1 MELGVQQIR
10 VKIMAEPSTTVIE
23 DVNKAMIRANSGE
36 DKNETA
42 LLMMSPSMNWA
53 EFLTPAPMS
62 IALLGQLMLIAGEK
76 DFSLESQKPK
86 DGFQFIQHPRS
97 FRACLVQV
105 SNAGWRAFN
114 EAHKNMDTI
123 RLYSAQVPEQVKKVV
138 RTLVSGSKEDVKD
151 ILPIELRKIE
161 KNASE
166 SLELAKAV
174 ESKFENVMHLTG
186 ELLEVSSAA
195 KGHFK
200 KTQEE
205 LQMKREIALTKE
217 KSVREEI
224 ERAKEEQDKL
234 TKQVKEAKAQWEKAV
249 DSMPSGWD
257 LVGMQFVEG
266 ITKAFTSAAETVIS
280 AVATRGMNSSSAPS
294 HADPNL
300 RVDPSEKQSAKRVSK
315 LPTQALVKAELMK
328 VFSAKLVEVLAT
340 FQEKSNG
347 GEPAK
352 DIKKT
357 RLEMESLQKDWST
370 EQESKDDQEGLK
382 LLSRGLEICM
392 EAEKELEDLNL
403 SNDKM
408 KKIAKRASKLK
419 DDIFKFCTKV
429 QTKVQTNPF
438 YTKPPRQARNMA
450 DPAKSASSSAAN
462 MAVESARFKIAE
474 TRGLLE
480 KQEMLYDEGN
490 KQLKESNKE
499 LSKVLQSLVEF
510 SPEKIANFDQIR
522 ETLIKGIKALASVRE
537 RWQKLVEFFQCI
549 TNIIKVCQKES
560 LTSFVEYSKVAQERR
575 LTKGYTDTDFM
586 RDLIYEQVSQANKT
600 SYVVWSISNTYV
612 EVSRNHLMSRLASLG
627 HLIALD
633 PEKDRATIEAKRIEL
648 LEGSQEAERAIMQ
661 LVSEAQ
667 NTFHEKVGERIKQ
680 FEEEME
686 KVLPPEDPARI
697 KEINDSVAKAVKEA
711 DEELSADCF

>member
-1 MELGVQQIR
+1 MF
-10 VKIMAEPSTTVIE
+10 
-23 DVNKAMIRANSGE
+23 
-36 DKNETA
+36 
-42 LLMMSPSMNWA
+42 
-53 EFLTPAPMS
+53 FLK
-62 IALLGQLMLIAGEK
+62 LY
-76 DFSLESQKPK
+76 
-86 DGFQFIQHPRS
+86 
-97 FRACLVQV
+97 
-105 SNAGWRAFN
+105 
-114 EAHKNMDTI
+114 KNMDTI
-123 RLYSAQVPEQVKKVV
+123 RLYSAKVPGQVKKVV
-138 RTLVSGSKEDVKD
+138 RTLVTGSKEDVKD

-195 KGHFK
+195 KGHFQN
-200 KTQEE
+200 TQVE
-205 LQMKREIALTKE
+205 LQTKREIALTKE

-328 VFSAKLVEVLAT
+328 VFLAKLVEVLAT
-340 FQEKSNG
+340 FQDKSNG

-429 QTKVQTNPF
+429 QTKVQTNPL

-490 KQLKESNKE
+490 KQLKESNRE

-522 ETLIKGIKALASVRE
+522 ETLKKGIKALASVRE

>member
-1 MELGVQQIR
+1 
-10 VKIMAEPSTTVIE
+10 
-23 DVNKAMIRANSGE
+23 
-36 DKNETA
+36 
-42 LLMMSPSMNWA
+42 
-53 EFLTPAPMS
+53 
-62 IALLGQLMLIAGEK
+62 
-76 DFSLESQKPK
+76 
-86 DGFQFIQHPRS
+86 
-97 FRACLVQV
+97 
-105 SNAGWRAFN
+105 
-114 EAHKNMDTI
+114 MDTI
-123 RLYSAQVPEQVKKVV
+123 RLYSAKVPGQVKKVV
-138 RTLVSGSKEDVKD
+138 RTLVTGSKEDVKD
-151 ILPIELRKIE
+151 ILPIELRNIE

-195 KGHFK
+195 KGHFQN
-200 KTQEE
+200 TQVE
-205 LQMKREIALTKE
+205 LQTKREIALTKE

-328 VFSAKLVEVLAT
+328 VFLAKLVEVLAT
-340 FQEKSNG
+340 FQDKSNG

-429 QTKVQTNPF
+429 QTKVQTNPL

-522 ETLIKGIKALASVRE
+522 ETLKKGIKALASVRE

>member
-1 MELGVQQIR
+1 
-10 VKIMAEPSTTVIE
+10 
-23 DVNKAMIRANSGE
+23 
-36 DKNETA
+36 
-42 LLMMSPSMNWA
+42 
-53 EFLTPAPMS
+53 
-62 IALLGQLMLIAGEK
+62 
-76 DFSLESQKPK
+76 
-86 DGFQFIQHPRS
+86 
-97 FRACLVQV
+97 
-105 SNAGWRAFN
+105 
-114 EAHKNMDTI
+114 MDTI
-123 RLYSAQVPEQVKKVV
+123 RLYSAIVPEQVKKVV

-151 ILPIELRKIE
+151 ILPIELRNIE

-195 KGHFK
+195 KGHFQN
-200 KTQEE
+200 TQVE
-205 LQMKREIALTKE
+205 LQTKREIALTKE

-328 VFSAKLVEVLAT
+328 VFLAKLVEVLAT
-340 FQEKSNG
+340 FQDKSNG

-419 DDIFKFCTKV
+419 DDIFKFSTKV
-429 QTKVQTNPF
+429 QTKVQTNPL

-522 ETLIKGIKALASVRE
+522 ETLKKGIKALASVRE

>member
-1 MELGVQQIR
+1 
-10 VKIMAEPSTTVIE
+10 
-23 DVNKAMIRANSGE
+23 
-36 DKNETA
+36 
-42 LLMMSPSMNWA
+42 
-53 EFLTPAPMS
+53 
-62 IALLGQLMLIAGEK
+62 
-76 DFSLESQKPK
+76 
-86 DGFQFIQHPRS
+86 
-97 FRACLVQV
+97 
-105 SNAGWRAFN
+105 
-114 EAHKNMDTI
+114 MDTI
-123 RLYSAQVPEQVKKVV
+123 RLYSAKVPGQVKKVV
-138 RTLVSGSKEDVKD
+138 RTLVTGSKEDVKD

-195 KGHFK
+195 KGHFQN
-200 KTQEE
+200 TQVE
-205 LQMKREIALTKE
+205 LQTKREIALTKE

-328 VFSAKLVEVLAT
+328 VFLAKLVEVLAT
-340 FQEKSNG
+340 FQDKSNG

-429 QTKVQTNPF
+429 QTKVQTNPL

-522 ETLIKGIKALASVRE
+522 ETLKKGIKALASVRE

>member
-1 MELGVQQIR
+1 
-10 VKIMAEPSTTVIE
+10 
-23 DVNKAMIRANSGE
+23 
-36 DKNETA
+36 
-42 LLMMSPSMNWA
+42 
-53 EFLTPAPMS
+53 
-62 IALLGQLMLIAGEK
+62 
-76 DFSLESQKPK
+76 
-86 DGFQFIQHPRS
+86 
-97 FRACLVQV
+97 
-105 SNAGWRAFN
+105 
-114 EAHKNMDTI
+114 MDII
-123 RLYSAQVPEQVKKVV
+123 RLYSAKVPGQVKKVV

-161 KNASE
+161 RNASE

-195 KGHFK
+195 KGHFQ

-205 LQMKREIALTKE
+205 LQMRREIALTKE

-234 TKQVKEAKAQWEKAV
+234 AKQVKEAKAQWEKAL

-266 ITKAFTSAAETVIS
+266 ITKVFTSAVEIAIS
-280 AVATRGMNSSSAPS
+280 AAATRGMNSSSAS
-294 HADPNL
+294 SDADPNL
-300 RVDPSEKQSAKRVSK
+300 RVDPNEKQSAKRDSK
-315 LPTQALVKAELMK
+315 LPMQALVNAEPMK

-340 FQEKSNG
+340 FQDKSDG

-370 EQESKDDQEGLK
+370 KQESKDDQEGLK

-403 SNDKM
+403 SNDKV

-429 QTKVQTNPF
+429 HTKVQTNPF

-612 EVSRNHLMSRLASLG
+612 EVSRNHLMSQLASLG

>member
-1 MELGVQQIR
+1 
-10 VKIMAEPSTTVIE
+10 
-23 DVNKAMIRANSGE
+23 
-36 DKNETA
+36 
-42 LLMMSPSMNWA
+42 
-53 EFLTPAPMS
+53 
-62 IALLGQLMLIAGEK
+62 
-76 DFSLESQKPK
+76 
-86 DGFQFIQHPRS
+86 
-97 FRACLVQV
+97 
-105 SNAGWRAFN
+105 
-114 EAHKNMDTI
+114 MDII
-123 RLYSAQVPEQVKKVV
+123 RLYSAKVPGQVKKVV

-174 ESKFENVMHLTG
+174 ERKFENVMHLTG

-195 KGHFK
+195 KGHFQ

-205 LQMKREIALTKE
+205 LQMRREIALTKE

-234 TKQVKEAKAQWEKAV
+234 AKQVKEAKALWEKAL

-266 ITKAFTSAAETVIS
+266 ITKVFTSAVETAIS

-294 HADPNL
+294 DADPNL
-300 RVDPSEKQSAKRVSK
+300 RVDPNEKQGAKRDSK
-315 LPTQALVKAELMK
+315 LPMQALVKAELMK

-340 FQEKSNG
+340 FQDKSNG

-370 EQESKDDQEGLK
+370 KQESKDDQEGLK

-627 HLIALD
+627 HLIGLD
-633 PEKDRATIEAKRIEL
+633 PEKDRATIEAKRTEL

-686 KVLPPEDPARI
+686 KLLPPEDPARI
-697 KEINDSVAKAVKEA
+697 KEINDSVANAVKEA
-711 DEELSADCF
+711 DEELSADCFQGKVILKTGFV

>member
-1 MELGVQQIR
+1 
-10 VKIMAEPSTTVIE
+10 
-23 DVNKAMIRANSGE
+23 
-36 DKNETA
+36 
-42 LLMMSPSMNWA
+42 
-53 EFLTPAPMS
+53 
-62 IALLGQLMLIAGEK
+62 
-76 DFSLESQKPK
+76 
-86 DGFQFIQHPRS
+86 
-97 FRACLVQV
+97 
-105 SNAGWRAFN
+105 
-114 EAHKNMDTI
+114 MDTI
-123 RLYSAQVPEQVKKVV
+123 RLYSAKVPGQVKKVV
-138 RTLVSGSKEDVKD
+138 RTLVTGSKEDVKD

-195 KGHFK
+195 KGHFQN
-200 KTQEE
+200 TQVE
-205 LQMKREIALTKE
+205 LQTKREIALTKE

-328 VFSAKLVEVLAT
+328 VFLAKLVEVLAT
-340 FQEKSNG
+340 FQDKSNG

-370 EQESKDDQEGLK
+370 KQESKDDQEGLK

-429 QTKVQTNPF
+429 QTKVQTNPL

-522 ETLIKGIKALASVRE
+522 ETLIEGIKALASVRE
-537 RWQKLVEFFQCI
+537 SWQKLVEFFQCI

-560 LTSFVEYSKVAQERR
+560 LTSFVEYSKIAQERR

>member
-1 MELGVQQIR
+1 
-10 VKIMAEPSTTVIE
+10 
-23 DVNKAMIRANSGE
+23 
-36 DKNETA
+36 
-42 LLMMSPSMNWA
+42 
-53 EFLTPAPMS
+53 
-62 IALLGQLMLIAGEK
+62 
-76 DFSLESQKPK
+76 
-86 DGFQFIQHPRS
+86 
-97 FRACLVQV
+97 
-105 SNAGWRAFN
+105 
-114 EAHKNMDTI
+114 MDTI
-123 RLYSAQVPEQVKKVV
+123 RLYSAQVPGQVKKVV

-195 KGHFK
+195 KGHFQN
-200 KTQEE
+200 TQVE
-205 LQMKREIALTKE
+205 LQTKREIALTKE

-340 FQEKSNG
+340 FQDKSNG

-370 EQESKDDQEGLK
+370 KQESKDDQEGLK

-429 QTKVQTNPF
+429 QTKVQTNPL

-522 ETLIKGIKALASVRE
+522 ETLKKGIKALASVRE

-633 PEKDRATIEAKRIEL
+633 PEKDRATIEEKRIEL

-680 FEEEME
+680 FEEEMD

-697 KEINDSVAKAVKEA
+697 KEINDSVAKALKEA

>member
-1 MELGVQQIR
+1 
-10 VKIMAEPSTTVIE
+10 
-23 DVNKAMIRANSGE
+23 
-36 DKNETA
+36 
-42 LLMMSPSMNWA
+42 
-53 EFLTPAPMS
+53 
-62 IALLGQLMLIAGEK
+62 
-76 DFSLESQKPK
+76 
-86 DGFQFIQHPRS
+86 
-97 FRACLVQV
+97 
-105 SNAGWRAFN
+105 
-114 EAHKNMDTI
+114 MDTI
-123 RLYSAQVPEQVKKVV
+123 RLYSAKVPGQVKKVV

-161 KNASE
+161 ENASE

-195 KGHFK
+195 KGHFQN
-200 KTQEE
+200 TQVE
-205 LQMKREIALTKE
+205 LQTKREIALTKE

-340 FQEKSNG
+340 FQDKSNG

-429 QTKVQTNPF
+429 QTKVQTNPL

-522 ETLIKGIKALASVRE
+522 ETLKKGIKALASVRE

-600 SYVVWSISNTYV
+600 SYAVWSISNTYV

-633 PEKDRATIEAKRIEL
+633 PEKDRATIEEKRIEL

>member
-1 MELGVQQIR
+1 
-10 VKIMAEPSTTVIE
+10 
-23 DVNKAMIRANSGE
+23 
-36 DKNETA
+36 
-42 LLMMSPSMNWA
+42 
-53 EFLTPAPMS
+53 
-62 IALLGQLMLIAGEK
+62 
-76 DFSLESQKPK
+76 
-86 DGFQFIQHPRS
+86 
-97 FRACLVQV
+97 
-105 SNAGWRAFN
+105 
-114 EAHKNMDTI
+114 MDTI
-123 RLYSAQVPEQVKKVV
+123 RLYSANVPGQVKKVV

-195 KGHFK
+195 KGHFQ

-315 LPTQALVKAELMK
+315 LPTHALVKAELMK

-340 FQEKSNG
+340 FQDKSNG

-357 RLEMESLQKDWST
+357 RNEMESLQKDWST

-450 DPAKSASSSAAN
+450 DPAKS
-462 MAVESARFKIAE
+462 
-474 TRGLLE
+474 TR
-480 KQEMLYDEGN
+480 
-490 KQLKESNKE
+490 SNKE

>member
-1 MELGVQQIR
+1 
-10 VKIMAEPSTTVIE
+10 
-23 DVNKAMIRANSGE
+23 
-36 DKNETA
+36 
-42 LLMMSPSMNWA
+42 
-53 EFLTPAPMS
+53 
-62 IALLGQLMLIAGEK
+62 
-76 DFSLESQKPK
+76 
-86 DGFQFIQHPRS
+86 
-97 FRACLVQV
+97 
-105 SNAGWRAFN
+105 
-114 EAHKNMDTI
+114 MDTI
-123 RLYSAQVPEQVKKVV
+123 RLYSAKVPGQVKKVV

-151 ILPIELRKIE
+151 ILPIELRNIE

-195 KGHFK
+195 KGHFQN
-200 KTQEE
+200 TQVE
-205 LQMKREIALTKE
+205 LQTKREIALTKE

-340 FQEKSNG
+340 FQDKSNG

-357 RLEMESLQKDWST
+357 RIEMESLQKDWST

-429 QTKVQTNPF
+429 QTKVQTNPL

-522 ETLIKGIKALASVRE
+522 ETLKKGIKALASVRE

-612 EVSRNHLMSRLASLG
+612 EVSRNHLMSRLDSLG

>member
-1 MELGVQQIR
+1 MF
-10 VKIMAEPSTTVIE
+10 
-23 DVNKAMIRANSGE
+23 
-36 DKNETA
+36 
-42 LLMMSPSMNWA
+42 
-53 EFLTPAPMS
+53 FLK
-62 IALLGQLMLIAGEK
+62 LY
-76 DFSLESQKPK
+76 
-86 DGFQFIQHPRS
+86 
-97 FRACLVQV
+97 
-105 SNAGWRAFN
+105 
-114 EAHKNMDTI
+114 KNMDTI
-123 RLYSAQVPEQVKKVV
+123 RLYSANVPGQVKKVV

-195 KGHFK
+195 KGHFQ

-315 LPTQALVKAELMK
+315 LPTHALVKAELMK
-328 VFSAKLVEVLAT
+328 VCSAKLVEVLAT
-340 FQEKSNG
+340 FQDKSNG

-357 RLEMESLQKDWST
+357 RNEMESLQKDWST

-450 DPAKSASSSAAN
+450 DPAKS
-462 MAVESARFKIAE
+462 
-474 TRGLLE
+474 TR
-480 KQEMLYDEGN
+480 
-490 KQLKESNKE
+490 SNKE

-612 EVSRNHLMSRLASLG
+612 EVSRKHLMSRLASLG

>member
-1 MELGVQQIR
+1 
-10 VKIMAEPSTTVIE
+10 
-23 DVNKAMIRANSGE
+23 
-36 DKNETA
+36 
-42 LLMMSPSMNWA
+42 
-53 EFLTPAPMS
+53 
-62 IALLGQLMLIAGEK
+62 
-76 DFSLESQKPK
+76 
-86 DGFQFIQHPRS
+86 
-97 FRACLVQV
+97 
-105 SNAGWRAFN
+105 
-114 EAHKNMDTI
+114 MDII
-123 RLYSAQVPEQVKKVV
+123 RLYSAKVPGQVKKVV

-195 KGHFK
+195 KGHFQ

-315 LPTQALVKAELMK
+315 LPTHALVKAELMK
-328 VFSAKLVEVLAT
+328 VCSAKLVEVLAT
-340 FQEKSNG
+340 FQDKSNG

-370 EQESKDDQEGLK
+370 KQESKDDQEGLK

-429 QTKVQTNPF
+429 QTKVKTSPF

-450 DPAKSASSSAAN
+450 DPAKS
-462 MAVESARFKIAE
+462 
-474 TRGLLE
+474 TR
-480 KQEMLYDEGN
+480 
-490 KQLKESNKE
+490 SNKE

-522 ETLIKGIKALASVRE
+522 ETLIEGIKALASVRE
-537 RWQKLVEFFQCI
+537 SWQKLVEFFQCI

-560 LTSFVEYSKVAQERR
+560 LTSFVEYSKIAQERR

-612 EVSRNHLMSRLASLG
+612 EVSRKHLMSRLASLG

>member
-1 MELGVQQIR
+1 MF
-10 VKIMAEPSTTVIE
+10 
-23 DVNKAMIRANSGE
+23 
-36 DKNETA
+36 
-42 LLMMSPSMNWA
+42 
-53 EFLTPAPMS
+53 FLK
-62 IALLGQLMLIAGEK
+62 LY
-76 DFSLESQKPK
+76 
-86 DGFQFIQHPRS
+86 
-97 FRACLVQV
+97 
-105 SNAGWRAFN
+105 
-114 EAHKNMDTI
+114 KNMDTI
-123 RLYSAQVPEQVKKVV
+123 RLYSAKVPGQVKKVV
-138 RTLVSGSKEDVKD
+138 RTLVTGSKEDVKD

-195 KGHFK
+195 KGHFQN
-200 KTQEE
+200 TQVE
-205 LQMKREIALTKE
+205 LQTKREIALTKE

-328 VFSAKLVEVLAT
+328 VFLAKLVEVLAT
-340 FQEKSNG
+340 FQDKSNG

-429 QTKVQTNPF
+429 QTKVQTNPL

-522 ETLIKGIKALASVRE
+522 ETLKKGIKALASVRE

>member
-1 MELGVQQIR
+1 MLQ
-10 VKIMAEPSTTVIE
+10 IMAEPSATVIE

-123 RLYSAQVPEQVKKVV
+123 RLYSAKVPGQVKKVV

-161 KNASE
+161 ENASE

-195 KGHFK
+195 KGHFQN
-200 KTQEE
+200 TQVE
-205 LQMKREIALTKE
+205 LQTKREIALTKE

-340 FQEKSNG
+340 FQDKSNG

-429 QTKVQTNPF
+429 QTKVQTNPL

-522 ETLIKGIKALASVRE
+522 ETLKKGIKALASVRE

-633 PEKDRATIEAKRIEL
+633 PEKDRATIEEKRIEL

>member
-1 MELGVQQIR
+1 
-10 VKIMAEPSTTVIE
+10 
-23 DVNKAMIRANSGE
+23 
-36 DKNETA
+36 
-42 LLMMSPSMNWA
+42 
-53 EFLTPAPMS
+53 
-62 IALLGQLMLIAGEK
+62 
-76 DFSLESQKPK
+76 
-86 DGFQFIQHPRS
+86 
-97 FRACLVQV
+97 
-105 SNAGWRAFN
+105 
-114 EAHKNMDTI
+114 MDTI
-123 RLYSAQVPEQVKKVV
+123 RLYSAKVPGQVKKVV

-195 KGHFK
+195 KGHFQ

-205 LQMKREIALTKE
+205 LQMKRGIALTKE
-217 KSVREEI
+217 KSAREEI

-340 FQEKSNG
+340 FQDKSNG

-429 QTKVQTNPF
+429 QTKVNTSPF

-522 ETLIKGIKALASVRE
+522 ETLKKGIKALASVRE

>member
-1 MELGVQQIR
+1 MF
-10 VKIMAEPSTTVIE
+10 
-23 DVNKAMIRANSGE
+23 
-36 DKNETA
+36 
-42 LLMMSPSMNWA
+42 
-53 EFLTPAPMS
+53 FLK
-62 IALLGQLMLIAGEK
+62 LY
-76 DFSLESQKPK
+76 
-86 DGFQFIQHPRS
+86 
-97 FRACLVQV
+97 
-105 SNAGWRAFN
+105 
-114 EAHKNMDTI
+114 KNMDII
-123 RLYSAQVPEQVKKVV
+123 RLYSAKVPGQVKKVV

-195 KGHFK
+195 KGHFQ

-315 LPTQALVKAELMK
+315 LPTHALVKAELMK
-328 VFSAKLVEVLAT
+328 VCSAKLVEVLAT
-340 FQEKSNG
+340 FQDKSNG

-370 EQESKDDQEGLK
+370 KQESKDDQEGLK

-429 QTKVQTNPF
+429 QTKVKTSPF

-450 DPAKSASSSAAN
+450 DPAKS
-462 MAVESARFKIAE
+462 
-474 TRGLLE
+474 TR
-480 KQEMLYDEGN
+480 
-490 KQLKESNKE
+490 SNKE

-522 ETLIKGIKALASVRE
+522 ETLIEGIKALASVRE
-537 RWQKLVEFFQCI
+537 SWQKLVEFFQCI

-560 LTSFVEYSKVAQERR
+560 LTSFVEYSKIAQERR

-612 EVSRNHLMSRLASLG
+612 EVSRKHLMSRLASLG

>member
-1 MELGVQQIR
+1 
-10 VKIMAEPSTTVIE
+10 
-23 DVNKAMIRANSGE
+23 
-36 DKNETA
+36 
-42 LLMMSPSMNWA
+42 
-53 EFLTPAPMS
+53 
-62 IALLGQLMLIAGEK
+62 
-76 DFSLESQKPK
+76 
-86 DGFQFIQHPRS
+86 
-97 FRACLVQV
+97 
-105 SNAGWRAFN
+105 
-114 EAHKNMDTI
+114 MDTI
-123 RLYSAQVPEQVKKVV
+123 RLYSAKVPGQVKKVV

-161 KNASE
+161 KNVSE

-195 KGHFK
+195 KGHFQN
-200 KTQEE
+200 TQVE
-205 LQMKREIALTKE
+205 LQTKREIALTKE

-328 VFSAKLVEVLAT
+328 VFLAKLVEVLAT
-340 FQEKSNG
+340 FQDKSNG

-429 QTKVQTNPF
+429 QTKVKTSPF

-522 ETLIKGIKALASVRE
+522 ETLKKGIKALASVRE

>member
-1 MELGVQQIR
+1 
-10 VKIMAEPSTTVIE
+10 
-23 DVNKAMIRANSGE
+23 
-36 DKNETA
+36 
-42 LLMMSPSMNWA
+42 
-53 EFLTPAPMS
+53 
-62 IALLGQLMLIAGEK
+62 
-76 DFSLESQKPK
+76 
-86 DGFQFIQHPRS
+86 
-97 FRACLVQV
+97 
-105 SNAGWRAFN
+105 
-114 EAHKNMDTI
+114 MDTI
-123 RLYSAQVPEQVKKVV
+123 RLYSAKVPGQVKKVV
-138 RTLVSGSKEDVKD
+138 RTLVTGSKEDVKD

-195 KGHFK
+195 KGHFQN
-200 KTQEE
+200 TQVE
-205 LQMKREIALTKE
+205 LQTKREIALTKE

-328 VFSAKLVEVLAT
+328 VFLAKLVEVLAT
-340 FQEKSNG
+340 FQDKSNG

-429 QTKVQTNPF
+429 QTKVQTNPL

-522 ETLIKGIKALASVRE
+522 ETLKKGIKALASVRE

-686 KVLPPEDPARI
+686 KVLPPEDPAGI

>member
-1 MELGVQQIR
+1 MF
-10 VKIMAEPSTTVIE
+10 
-23 DVNKAMIRANSGE
+23 
-36 DKNETA
+36 
-42 LLMMSPSMNWA
+42 
-53 EFLTPAPMS
+53 FLK
-62 IALLGQLMLIAGEK
+62 LY
-76 DFSLESQKPK
+76 
-86 DGFQFIQHPRS
+86 
-97 FRACLVQV
+97 
-105 SNAGWRAFN
+105 
-114 EAHKNMDTI
+114 KNMDTI
-123 RLYSAQVPEQVKKVV
+123 RLYSAKVPGQVKKVV

-195 KGHFK
+195 KGHFQN
-200 KTQEE
+200 TQVE
-205 LQMKREIALTKE
+205 LQTKREIALTKE

-340 FQEKSNG
+340 FQDKSNG

-429 QTKVQTNPF
+429 QTKVQTNPL

-522 ETLIKGIKALASVRE
+522 ETLKKGIKALASVRE

>member
-1 MELGVQQIR
+1 
-10 VKIMAEPSTTVIE
+10 
-23 DVNKAMIRANSGE
+23 
-36 DKNETA
+36 
-42 LLMMSPSMNWA
+42 
-53 EFLTPAPMS
+53 
-62 IALLGQLMLIAGEK
+62 
-76 DFSLESQKPK
+76 
-86 DGFQFIQHPRS
+86 
-97 FRACLVQV
+97 
-105 SNAGWRAFN
+105 
-114 EAHKNMDTI
+114 MDTI
-123 RLYSAQVPEQVKKVV
+123 RLYSANVPGQVKKVV

-195 KGHFK
+195 KGHFQ

-315 LPTQALVKAELMK
+315 LPTHALVKAELMK
-328 VFSAKLVEVLAT
+328 VCSAKLVEVLAT
-340 FQEKSNG
+340 FQDKSNG

-357 RLEMESLQKDWST
+357 RNEMESLQKDWST

-450 DPAKSASSSAAN
+450 DPAKS
-462 MAVESARFKIAE
+462 
-474 TRGLLE
+474 TR
-480 KQEMLYDEGN
+480 
-490 KQLKESNKE
+490 SNKE

>member
-1 MELGVQQIR
+1 
-10 VKIMAEPSTTVIE
+10 
-23 DVNKAMIRANSGE
+23 
-36 DKNETA
+36 
-42 LLMMSPSMNWA
+42 
-53 EFLTPAPMS
+53 
-62 IALLGQLMLIAGEK
+62 
-76 DFSLESQKPK
+76 
-86 DGFQFIQHPRS
+86 
-97 FRACLVQV
+97 
-105 SNAGWRAFN
+105 
-114 EAHKNMDTI
+114 MDTI
-123 RLYSAQVPEQVKKVV
+123 RLYSANVPGQVKKVV

-195 KGHFK
+195 KGHFQ

-217 KSVREEI
+217 KSAREEI

-315 LPTQALVKAELMK
+315 LPTHALVKAELMK
-328 VFSAKLVEVLAT
+328 VCSAKLVEVLAT
-340 FQEKSNG
+340 FQDKSNG

-370 EQESKDDQEGLK
+370 KQESKDDQEGLK

-429 QTKVQTNPF
+429 QTKVKTSPF

-450 DPAKSASSSAAN
+450 DPAKS
-462 MAVESARFKIAE
+462 
-474 TRGLLE
+474 TR
-480 KQEMLYDEGN
+480 
-490 KQLKESNKE
+490 SNKE

-612 EVSRNHLMSRLASLG
+612 EVSRKHLMSRLASLG

>member
-1 MELGVQQIR
+1 
-10 VKIMAEPSTTVIE
+10 
-23 DVNKAMIRANSGE
+23 
-36 DKNETA
+36 
-42 LLMMSPSMNWA
+42 
-53 EFLTPAPMS
+53 
-62 IALLGQLMLIAGEK
+62 
-76 DFSLESQKPK
+76 
-86 DGFQFIQHPRS
+86 
-97 FRACLVQV
+97 
-105 SNAGWRAFN
+105 
-114 EAHKNMDTI
+114 MDII
-123 RLYSAQVPEQVKKVV
+123 RLYSAKVPGQVKKVV

-195 KGHFK
+195 KGHFQ

-217 KSVREEI
+217 KSAREEI

-315 LPTQALVKAELMK
+315 LPTHALVKAELMK
-328 VFSAKLVEVLAT
+328 VCSAKLVEVLAT
-340 FQEKSNG
+340 FQDKSNG

-357 RLEMESLQKDWST
+357 RNEMESLQKDWST

-450 DPAKSASSSAAN
+450 DPAKS
-462 MAVESARFKIAE
+462 
-474 TRGLLE
+474 TR
-480 KQEMLYDEGN
+480 
-490 KQLKESNKE
+490 SNKE

-522 ETLIKGIKALASVRE
+522 ETLIEGIKALASVRE
-537 RWQKLVEFFQCI
+537 SWQKLVEFFQCI

-560 LTSFVEYSKVAQERR
+560 LTSFVEYSKIAQERR

-612 EVSRNHLMSRLASLG
+612 EVSRKHLMSRLASLG

>member
-1 MELGVQQIR
+1 
-10 VKIMAEPSTTVIE
+10 
-23 DVNKAMIRANSGE
+23 
-36 DKNETA
+36 
-42 LLMMSPSMNWA
+42 
-53 EFLTPAPMS
+53 
-62 IALLGQLMLIAGEK
+62 
-76 DFSLESQKPK
+76 
-86 DGFQFIQHPRS
+86 
-97 FRACLVQV
+97 
-105 SNAGWRAFN
+105 
-114 EAHKNMDTI
+114 MDTI
-123 RLYSAQVPEQVKKVV
+123 RLYSANVPGQVKKVV

-195 KGHFK
+195 KGHFQ

-315 LPTQALVKAELMK
+315 LPTHALVKAELMK
-328 VFSAKLVEVLAT
+328 VCSAKLVEVLAT
-340 FQEKSNG
+340 FQDKSNG

-370 EQESKDDQEGLK
+370 KQESKDDQEGLK

-450 DPAKSASSSAAN
+450 DPAKS
-462 MAVESARFKIAE
+462 
-474 TRGLLE
+474 TR
-480 KQEMLYDEGN
+480 
-490 KQLKESNKE
+490 SNKE

-612 EVSRNHLMSRLASLG
+612 EVSRKHLMSRLASLG

>member
-1 MELGVQQIR
+1 
-10 VKIMAEPSTTVIE
+10 
-23 DVNKAMIRANSGE
+23 
-36 DKNETA
+36 
-42 LLMMSPSMNWA
+42 
-53 EFLTPAPMS
+53 
-62 IALLGQLMLIAGEK
+62 
-76 DFSLESQKPK
+76 
-86 DGFQFIQHPRS
+86 
-97 FRACLVQV
+97 
-105 SNAGWRAFN
+105 
-114 EAHKNMDTI
+114 MDTI
-123 RLYSAQVPEQVKKVV
+123 RLYSANVPGQVKKVV

-195 KGHFK
+195 KGHFQ

-217 KSVREEI
+217 KSAREEI

-315 LPTQALVKAELMK
+315 LPTHALVKAELMK

-340 FQEKSNG
+340 FQDKSNG

-370 EQESKDDQEGLK
+370 KQESKDDQEGLK

-429 QTKVQTNPF
+429 QTKVKTSPF

-450 DPAKSASSSAAN
+450 DPAKS
-462 MAVESARFKIAE
+462 
-474 TRGLLE
+474 TR
-480 KQEMLYDEGN
+480 
-490 KQLKESNKE
+490 SNKE

-522 ETLIKGIKALASVRE
+522 ETLIEGIKALASVRE
-537 RWQKLVEFFQCI
+537 SWQKLVEFFQCI

-560 LTSFVEYSKVAQERR
+560 LTSFVEYSKIAQERR

>member
-1 MELGVQQIR
+1 
-10 VKIMAEPSTTVIE
+10 
-23 DVNKAMIRANSGE
+23 
-36 DKNETA
+36 
-42 LLMMSPSMNWA
+42 
-53 EFLTPAPMS
+53 
-62 IALLGQLMLIAGEK
+62 
-76 DFSLESQKPK
+76 
-86 DGFQFIQHPRS
+86 
-97 FRACLVQV
+97 
-105 SNAGWRAFN
+105 
-114 EAHKNMDTI
+114 MDTI
-123 RLYSAQVPEQVKKVV
+123 RLYSANVPGQVKKVV

-195 KGHFK
+195 KGHFQ

-217 KSVREEI
+217 KSAREEI

-315 LPTQALVKAELMK
+315 LPTHALVKAELMK

-340 FQEKSNG
+340 FQDKSNG

-403 SNDKM
+403 CNDKM

-429 QTKVQTNPF
+429 QTKVKTSPF

-450 DPAKSASSSAAN
+450 DPAKS
-462 MAVESARFKIAE
+462 
-474 TRGLLE
+474 TR
-480 KQEMLYDEGN
+480 
-490 KQLKESNKE
+490 SNKE

-522 ETLIKGIKALASVRE
+522 ETLIEGIKALASVRE
-537 RWQKLVEFFQCI
+537 SWQKLVEFFQCI

-560 LTSFVEYSKVAQERR
+560 LTSFVEYSKIAQERR

>member
-1 MELGVQQIR
+1 
-10 VKIMAEPSTTVIE
+10 
-23 DVNKAMIRANSGE
+23 
-36 DKNETA
+36 
-42 LLMMSPSMNWA
+42 
-53 EFLTPAPMS
+53 
-62 IALLGQLMLIAGEK
+62 
-76 DFSLESQKPK
+76 
-86 DGFQFIQHPRS
+86 
-97 FRACLVQV
+97 
-105 SNAGWRAFN
+105 
-114 EAHKNMDTI
+114 MDTI
-123 RLYSAQVPEQVKKVV
+123 RLYSAKVPGQVKKVV

-151 ILPIELRKIE
+151 ILPIELWKIE

-195 KGHFK
+195 KGHFQN
-200 KTQEE
+200 TQVE
-205 LQMKREIALTKE
+205 LQTKREIALTKE
-217 KSVREEI
+217 KSVRGEI

-328 VFSAKLVEVLAT
+328 VFLAKLVEVLAT
-340 FQEKSNG
+340 FQDKSNG

-429 QTKVQTNPF
+429 QTKVQTNPL

-522 ETLIKGIKALASVRE
+522 ETLKKGIKALASVRE

>member
-1 MELGVQQIR
+1 MF
-10 VKIMAEPSTTVIE
+10 
-23 DVNKAMIRANSGE
+23 
-36 DKNETA
+36 
-42 LLMMSPSMNWA
+42 
-53 EFLTPAPMS
+53 FLK
-62 IALLGQLMLIAGEK
+62 LY
-76 DFSLESQKPK
+76 
-86 DGFQFIQHPRS
+86 
-97 FRACLVQV
+97 
-105 SNAGWRAFN
+105 
-114 EAHKNMDTI
+114 KNMDTI
-123 RLYSAQVPEQVKKVV
+123 RLYSANVPGQVKKVV

-195 KGHFK
+195 KGHFQ

-315 LPTQALVKAELMK
+315 LPTHALVKAELMK

-340 FQEKSNG
+340 FQDKSNG

-357 RLEMESLQKDWST
+357 RNEMESLQKDWST

-450 DPAKSASSSAAN
+450 DPAKS
-462 MAVESARFKIAE
+462 
-474 TRGLLE
+474 TR
-480 KQEMLYDEGN
+480 
-490 KQLKESNKE
+490 SNKE

>member
-1 MELGVQQIR
+1 
-10 VKIMAEPSTTVIE
+10 
-23 DVNKAMIRANSGE
+23 
-36 DKNETA
+36 
-42 LLMMSPSMNWA
+42 
-53 EFLTPAPMS
+53 
-62 IALLGQLMLIAGEK
+62 
-76 DFSLESQKPK
+76 
-86 DGFQFIQHPRS
+86 
-97 FRACLVQV
+97 
-105 SNAGWRAFN
+105 
-114 EAHKNMDTI
+114 MDTI
-123 RLYSAQVPEQVKKVV
+123 RLYSAKVPGQVKKVV

-195 KGHFK
+195 KGHFQN
-200 KTQEE
+200 TQVE
-205 LQMKREIALTKE
+205 LQTKREIALTKE

-328 VFSAKLVEVLAT
+328 VFLAKLVEVLAT
-340 FQEKSNG
+340 FQDKSNG

-429 QTKVQTNPF
+429 QTKVQTNPL

-522 ETLIKGIKALASVRE
+522 ETLKKGIKALASVRE

>member
-1 MELGVQQIR
+1 
-10 VKIMAEPSTTVIE
+10 
-23 DVNKAMIRANSGE
+23 
-36 DKNETA
+36 
-42 LLMMSPSMNWA
+42 
-53 EFLTPAPMS
+53 
-62 IALLGQLMLIAGEK
+62 
-76 DFSLESQKPK
+76 
-86 DGFQFIQHPRS
+86 
-97 FRACLVQV
+97 
-105 SNAGWRAFN
+105 
-114 EAHKNMDTI
+114 MDTI
-123 RLYSAQVPEQVKKVV
+123 RLYSAKVPGQVKKVV
-138 RTLVSGSKEDVKD
+138 RTLVTGSKEDVKD

-195 KGHFK
+195 KGHFQN
-200 KTQEE
+200 TQVE
-205 LQMKREIALTKE
+205 LQTKREIALTKE

-328 VFSAKLVEVLAT
+328 VFLAKLVEVLAT
-340 FQEKSNG
+340 FQDKSNG

-429 QTKVQTNPF
+429 QTKVQTNPL

-522 ETLIKGIKALASVRE
+522 ETLKKGIKALASVRE

-600 SYVVWSISNTYV
+600 SYVIWSISNTYV

>member
-1 MELGVQQIR
+1 
-10 VKIMAEPSTTVIE
+10 
-23 DVNKAMIRANSGE
+23 
-36 DKNETA
+36 
-42 LLMMSPSMNWA
+42 
-53 EFLTPAPMS
+53 
-62 IALLGQLMLIAGEK
+62 
-76 DFSLESQKPK
+76 
-86 DGFQFIQHPRS
+86 
-97 FRACLVQV
+97 
-105 SNAGWRAFN
+105 
-114 EAHKNMDTI
+114 MDTI
-123 RLYSAQVPEQVKKVV
+123 RLYSAKVPGQVKKVV

-151 ILPIELRKIE
+151 ILPIELRNIE

-195 KGHFK
+195 KGHFQN
-200 KTQEE
+200 TQVE
-205 LQMKREIALTKE
+205 LQTKREIALTKE

-340 FQEKSNG
+340 FQDKSNG

-419 DDIFKFCTKV
+419 DDIFKFSTKV
-429 QTKVQTNPF
+429 QTKVQTNPL

-522 ETLIKGIKALASVRE
+522 ETLKKGIKALASVRE

>member
-1 MELGVQQIR
+1 MV
-10 VKIMAEPSTTVIE
+10 EPSATVIE

-86 DGFQFIQHPRS
+86 DGFQFIQHSRS

-114 EAHKNMDTI
+114 EAHKNMDII
-123 RLYSAQVPEQVKKVV
+123 RLYSAKVPGQVKKVV

-151 ILPIELRKIE
+151 ILHIELRKIE
-161 KNASE
+161 RNASE

-195 KGHFK
+195 KGHFQ

-205 LQMKREIALTKE
+205 LQMRREIALTKE

-234 TKQVKEAKAQWEKAV
+234 AKQVKEAKAQWEKAL

-266 ITKAFTSAAETVIS
+266 ITKVFTSAVEIAIS
-280 AVATRGMNSSSAPS
+280 AAATRGMNSSSAS
-294 HADPNL
+294 SDADPNL
-300 RVDPSEKQSAKRVSK
+300 RVDPNEKQSAKRDSK
-315 LPTQALVKAELMK
+315 LPMQALVNAEPMK

-340 FQEKSNG
+340 FQDKSDG

-370 EQESKDDQEGLK
+370 KQESKDDQEGLK

-429 QTKVQTNPF
+429 HTKVQTNPF

-612 EVSRNHLMSRLASLG
+612 EVSRNHLMSQLASLG

>member
-1 MELGVQQIR
+1 
-10 VKIMAEPSTTVIE
+10 MAEPSATVIE

-123 RLYSAQVPEQVKKVV
+123 RLYSAKVPEQVKKVV

-161 KNASE
+161 ENASE

-195 KGHFK
+195 KGHFQN
-200 KTQEE
+200 TQVE
-205 LQMKREIALTKE
+205 LQTKREIALTKE

-294 HADPNL
+294 HAAPNL

-340 FQEKSNG
+340 FQDKSNG

-429 QTKVQTNPF
+429 QTKVQTNPL

-522 ETLIKGIKALASVRE
+522 ETLKKGIKALASVRE

-633 PEKDRATIEAKRIEL
+633 PEKDRATIEEKRIEL

>member
-1 MELGVQQIR
+1 
-10 VKIMAEPSTTVIE
+10 
-23 DVNKAMIRANSGE
+23 
-36 DKNETA
+36 
-42 LLMMSPSMNWA
+42 
-53 EFLTPAPMS
+53 
-62 IALLGQLMLIAGEK
+62 
-76 DFSLESQKPK
+76 
-86 DGFQFIQHPRS
+86 
-97 FRACLVQV
+97 
-105 SNAGWRAFN
+105 
-114 EAHKNMDTI
+114 MDII
-123 RLYSAQVPEQVKKVV
+123 RLYSAKVPGQVKKVV

-195 KGHFK
+195 KGHFQ

-315 LPTQALVKAELMK
+315 LPTHALVKAELMK

-340 FQEKSNG
+340 FQDKSNG

-403 SNDKM
+403 CNDKM

-450 DPAKSASSSAAN
+450 DPAKS
-462 MAVESARFKIAE
+462 
-474 TRGLLE
+474 TR
-480 KQEMLYDEGN
+480 
-490 KQLKESNKE
+490 SNKE

-522 ETLIKGIKALASVRE
+522 ETLIEGIKALASVRE
-537 RWQKLVEFFQCI
+537 SWQKLVEFFQCI

-560 LTSFVEYSKVAQERR
+560 LTSFVEYSKIAQERR